1 MKVRYPSLL
10 SAFGAALLLLSTG
23 CFKMQVKQ
31 YYMLNYSPSSVRD
44 RLNPGV
50 YPCTIRLREF
60 EIEEAYTKPQ
70 IVYRRSPFELQ
81 YYVYRVWAVKP
92 ERMVTDLLHKHL
104 LNASLASNIVRRFDE
119 GNKPEYEL
127 SGIVEA
133 IEEYDSD
140 ELWFAHLAL
149 RITMVR
155 VKDGRVMYSRRFDH
169 RKRVFQHEPEYVVR
183 EMSSLMEYVFT
194 QAIHDIDAILSSEY
208 GTPRGV
214 GVDEQQNDHET
225 IIETTPI
232 DSTVIEEQ

>member
-1 MKVRYPSLL
+1 MKVRVRFSV
-10 SAFGAALLLLSTG
+10 AVWCAALFLTIVG
-23 CFKMQVKQ
+23 CVKLQIKQ
-31 YYMLNYSPSSVRD
+31 YYVLNYSPSSVRD
-44 RLNPGV
+44 RLNPGA

-70 IVYRRSPFELQ
+70 IVYRQSPFQLQ

-92 ERMVTDLLHKHL
+92 ERMITDLLHKHL
-104 LNASLASNIVRRFDE
+104 LNASLVSNIVRRFDE

-149 RITMVR
+149 RINLVR
-155 VKDGRVMYSRRFDH
+155 IKDGRTMYSRRFDH

-183 EMSSLMEYVFT
+183 EMSSLMEYIFT
-194 QAIHDIDAILSSEY
+194 QAIHDIDAVLSSDY
-208 GTPRGV
+208 GTPPPGP
-214 GVDEQQNDHET
+214 DEQQNDRET
-225 IIETTPI
+225 TIETTPI